1 LANEFIFDAPASRRF
16 VEARQTVLRPVLQSI
31 REKWKMQSAADVGCG
46 VGYFSG
52 FLKEQG
58 FDVVGF
64 DGRLENVQE
73 AKRRYPSIEFHL
85 ASVEDPAIVQQ
96 GSFDLVLC
104 VGLLYHLESPLRAL
118 RNLAAMANQLLLI
131 ESYAAPQKETAFYLR
146 EEPHLEDQ
154 SLTTLALYPSESSLI
169 KICYKVGFSSVYRF
183 VPLPDH
189 EDFRDRASRKRQRTM
204 LLAAKAPVPFLGM
217 PLVPEPQDFSDPWQ
231 TAVGRFLG
239 LRGRFK
245 RLLGASRDDVK
256 SQTEGQE
263 ENLTFVRNPLAT

>member
-1 LANEFIFDAPASRRF
+1 MANEFIFDTPGSRRF
-16 VEARQTVLRPVLQSI
+16 VEARQAVLRPVLQSI
-31 REKWKMQSAADVGCG
+31 REKGKMQSAADVGCG

-52 FLKEQG
+52 FLEEHG

-64 DGRLENVQE
+64 DARSENVKE
-73 AKRRYPSIEFHL
+73 ARRRYPGIEFHL
-85 ASVEDPAIVQQ
+85 ANVEEPSVLQH

-131 ESYAAPQKETAFYLR
+131 ESYATPQKETAFYLR

-154 SLTTLALYPSESSLI
+154 SLSTLALYPSESSLI
-169 KICYKVGFSSVYRF
+169 KICYKAGFSSVYRF

-204 LLAAKAPVPFLGM
+204 LVAAKVSVPSLGM

-231 TAVGRFLG
+231 TAVGRFFG
-239 LRGRFK
+239 LTGRLK
-245 RLLGASRDDVK
+245 RLLG
-256 SQTEGQE
+256 
-263 ENLTFVRNPLAT
+263 